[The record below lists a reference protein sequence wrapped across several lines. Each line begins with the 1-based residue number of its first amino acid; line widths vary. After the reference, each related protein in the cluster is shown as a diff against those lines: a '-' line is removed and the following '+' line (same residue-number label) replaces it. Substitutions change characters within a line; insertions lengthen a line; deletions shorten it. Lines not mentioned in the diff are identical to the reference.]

1 LKNYVSTGDFLDL
14 LLKLYE
20 KGPGNLLRKLDP
32 RSAKRTHSAFNSGE
46 VSSNWWIIPE
56 VKERWNKLITG
67 DPSKTYED
75 LVIEYCADKRDLRL
89 LSIGCGVASHE
100 IRLAESGLFQEVR
113 GVDLADNLIKQANEK
128 ASEMGVGDICRFE
141 CRDILKQPLNGTYD
155 AVLFHSSLHH
165 FDHIIRFIETSVL
178 PLLVNNG
185 VLIINEYVGPTRL
198 QWTRH
203 QLDAANSAL
212 RSIPKKWRRT
222 RLPGYTKNKVYRPGL
237 WRMILADPSEAID
250 SLSIRKAL
258 SANFSAEMEREYGGN
273 LLHLVFKDIAHNF
286 LPTENDAD
294 RLKVLQDQ
302 FDLEDQFIRERDS
315 DFLFGIY
322 KRRS

>member
-67 DPSKTYED
+67 DPSGTYEE
-75 LVIEYCADKRDLRL
+75 LVIEYFADRRDLRL

-100 IRLAESGLFQEVR
+100 IRLAESGLFQEVK

-128 ASEMGVGDICRFE
+128 ASAMGVSDICRFE
-141 CRDILKQPLNGTYD
+141 CRDILKEPLEGTYD

-165 FDHIIRFIETSVL
+165 FDHIEKFIEQSVL
-178 PLLVNNG
+178 PLLSVDG

-198 QWTRH
+198 QWTKS
-203 QLDAANSAL
+203 QLDAANASL
-212 RSIPKKWRRT
+212 RSIPKEWRRT
-222 RLPGYTKNKVYRPGL
+222 RLPGYTKNKVHRPGL

-250 SLSIRKAL
+250 SHSIRKAL
-258 SANFSAEMEREYGGN
+258 SANFSTEMEREYGGN

-286 LPTENDAD
+286 LEIEEDD
-294 RLKVLQDQ
+294 ERSRVLQEQ
-302 FDLEDQFIRERDS
+302 FDLEDHFIKGEDS
-315 DFLFGIY
+315 DFLFGIHR
-322 KRRS
+322 RRS